1 MNAQA
6 KTAID
11 KLKIIGE
18 ITQNQE
24 LKQTIKVMVELVGAQ
39 SAGGEELGFSSR
51 STES

>member
-11 KLKIIGE
+11 KLKIIAE

-24 LKQTIKVMVELVGAQ
+24 LKQTIGVMVELVEAQ
-39 SAGGEELGFSSR
+39 GGGGEELGFTSR
-51 STES
+51 SIES